1 MGQFGLLDQMQHEF
15 EQEDTILDVRILGV
29 NDRTAAGGNQYAVLG
44 KTIPWLQDSE
54 EVQAW
59 SRWNVTWR
67 DVFVLDGDNQVV
79 AVFNLTEHSLSR
91 PAAYDS
97 LKTILREA
105 AR

>member
-1 MGQFGLLDQMQHEF
+1 VGQFGLLDQMQREF

-29 NDRTAAGGNQYAVLG
+29 NDRGEADGNDYAVLG
-44 KTIPWLQDSE
+44 KTIPWLQDTE
-54 EVQAW
+54 QAKV
-59 SRWNVTWR
+59 WNLWEVTWR
-67 DVFVLDGDNQVV
+67 DVFVLDADNQVV
-79 AVFNLTEHSLSR
+79 AIYNLTEHSLYR